1 MPPLFYAVGVADAF
15 CECTQKGTALSSNW
29 ANIPPMSMSQ
39 FADDLSTSFLLEFPS
54 DRYKYEMQV
63 YTL

>member
-15 CECTQKGTALSSNW
+15 CECNQKVTALSSDW
-29 ANIPPMSMSQ
+29 ANIPSMSMSQ
-39 FADDLSTSFLLEFPS
+39 FADDLSTSFLLEFPP

-63 YTL
+63 YML